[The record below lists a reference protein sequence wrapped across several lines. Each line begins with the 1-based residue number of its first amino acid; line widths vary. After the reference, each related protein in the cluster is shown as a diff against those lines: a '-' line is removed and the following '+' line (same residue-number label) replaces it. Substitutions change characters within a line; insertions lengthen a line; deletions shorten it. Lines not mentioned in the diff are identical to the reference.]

1 MLKRILQI
9 VAVLGSGLYLYNK
22 IPDPNVPSTPPK
34 TVPKVDV
41 TKYAGTWYEIASIP
55 MFYQRG
61 CVNTKAVYSLNPDK
75 SVKVEY
81 NSDVTQELLLQQWQ
95 EVRGKGQCS
104 RLR

>member
-41 TKYAGTWYEIASIP
+41 TKYAGTWYEIA
-55 MFYQRG
+55 
-61 CVNTKAVYSLNPDK
+61 L
-75 SVKVEY
+75 
-81 NSDVTQELLLQQWQ
+81 NSDVLPA
-95 EVRGKGQCS
+95 G
-104 RLR
+104 LRQHQGSIQPQP